1 MSVWGL
7 PMPWGSPRG
16 SPAAEQGQALWKAR
30 CTPGICTE
38 HFSPQRALGKHQ
50 CLLAAPGSLHPENE
64 IQGEML
70 QGQSQRPPEGWLALG
85 EPTSLVLPCP
95 VLHWLCHSSALL
107 HPPLCAATRA
117 RRDPQQLQPHYFTTY
132 TMEMGIAEPTVGSG
146 PRGDTTKR
154 ARPAAQRQA
163 GCLLPPQGIPR

>member
-30 CTPGICTE
+30 CTPGIFTE

-70 QGQSQRPPEGWLALG
+70 QGQSQGPPKGWLALG
-85 EPTSLVLPCP
+85 EPTSK
-95 VLHWLCHSSALL
+95 H
-107 HPPLCAATRA
+107 
-117 RRDPQQLQPHYFTTY
+117 
-132 TMEMGIAEPTVGSG
+132 
-146 PRGDTTKR
+146 
-154 ARPAAQRQA
+154 
-163 GCLLPPQGIPR
+163 